1 MLLPS
6 ILKALEGGSSGAR
19 SLDSPSRIL
28 LVKQSER
35 MGNIILMNAGIA
47 GLRQAFPE
55 ARIDLLLPAAYADL
69 MLANRHLDYV
79 IPAEKRKYII
89 RPWALINLLS
99 EIRKNAYDLAI
110 NCSDINSHSSTEA
123 SYTILAGARMTAGW
137 KVGNGGLF
145 DIEVDRYAEVIHAT
159 QMYVRLFSGIF
170 GRHIEG
176 DPYFGQLDSRLAD
189 DHPIIGVNC
198 GGRGSKRVPLEHF
211 LAIGNRLARE
221 GVQVEFI
228 LGPDEAGLRAKLAP
242 RLGEG
247 CALLAP
253 MSLKDLKAVFMR
265 YRAFVSSDTGP
276 MHLAWIM
283 GIPTVAIFIDSEL
296 EKFRPLSPG
305 SLALDGRNGIDL
317 DRTCHHL
324 LEILK
329 TAGISQ

>member
-1 MLLPS
+1 MPYRGKKMLLPS

-79 IPAEKRKYII
+79 IPAEKRKNII

-145 DIEVDRYAEVIHAT
+145 DIQGAWRAEVI
-159 QMYVRLFSGIF
+159 
-170 GRHIEG
+170 
-176 DPYFGQLDSRLAD
+176 
-189 DHPIIGVNC
+189 
-198 GGRGSKRVPLEHF
+198 
-211 LAIGNRLARE
+211 
-221 GVQVEFI
+221 
-228 LGPDEAGLRAKLAP
+228 
-242 RLGEG
+242 
-247 CALLAP
+247 
-253 MSLKDLKAVFMR
+253 
-265 YRAFVSSDTGP
+265 
-276 MHLAWIM
+276 
-283 GIPTVAIFIDSEL
+283 
-296 EKFRPLSPG
+296 
-305 SLALDGRNGIDL
+305 
-317 DRTCHHL
+317 
-324 LEILK
+324 
-329 TAGISQ
+329 